1 MKVFFSCSTNE
12 ILKYKNEY
20 KAIRDTVKSL
30 GHSLTRDWLDKSIE
44 LAVSG
49 QKDVPISR
57 LYSDVVSAILM
68 SDVVIFEG
76 TVRSTS
82 LGHQLTYA
90 LEKNKPVL
98 FLTQESGEQLNYLF
112 ISGARTSL
120 LTIKN
125 YTKNNLA
132 HIITDYLAN
141 NNGDKKVRFNLVIDK
156 PQDNYI
162 EWASYNYKMS
172 KTEVIKQAINKLMR
186 LDKKYQIGADKTKG

>member
-30 GHSLTRDWLDKSIE
+30 KHSLTRDWLDKSIE
-44 LAVSG
+44 LAESG

-82 LGHQLTYA
+82 VGHQLTYA

-98 FLTQESGEQLNYLF
+98 FLTQETGEQLNYLF
-112 ISGARTSL
+112 IGGARTSL
-120 LTIKN
+120 LTIKS
-125 YTKNNLA
+125 YTKNTLA
-132 HIITDYLAN
+132 HIITDYLSH
-141 NNGDKKVRFNLVIDK
+141 NNGDKKVRFNLVINK
-156 PQDNYI
+156 PQDNYV

-172 KTEVIKQAINKLMR
+172 KTEVIKQAIDKVMR
-186 LDKKYQIGADKTKG
+186 LDKKYQNGAEKTKG